1 MNRNMNLA
9 ARILGTYAVIYVAYL
24 YLPVMFLPLFSFND
38 SIYISFP
45 LRGWTL
51 QWYQTMFA
59 NEALHRALMNSLK
72 VGITTALI
80 STVLGILGARAVTQY
95 RLPGQKQVV
104 GVIMLPLVVPEIILA
119 MALLIIILQTVG
131 SRALG
136 LVSITA
142 GHILLCVPFAMVV
155 LMSRFEGFDR
165 FLEEASHDLGEN
177 AWWTFWRVTFPN
189 VLPGIVASLL
199 LTFTISFDEFIM
211 AFFLGSTD
219 PTLPVFMWNQLRF
232 PKLLP
237 GVLALGACILIASV
251 FIVLLAEWFRRR
263 NTFDA
268 QTGDMIIG

>member
-1 MNRNMNLA
+1 MNRNMKLA

-24 YLPVMFLPLFSFND
+24 YLPVLFLPLFSFND

-51 QWYQTMFA
+51 NWYQIMLA

-80 STVLGILGARAVTQY
+80 STFLGILGARAVTRY
-95 RLPGQKQVV
+95 RLPGQKPVV
-104 GVIMLPLVVPEIILA
+104 GAIMLPLVVPEIILA
-119 MALLIIILQTVG
+119 MALLILILRLGG
-131 SRALG
+131 SLG
-136 LVSITA
+136 LVSIAA
-142 GHILLCVPFAMVV
+142 GHILICVPFAMVV
-155 LMSRFEGFDR
+155 LMSRFEGFNR
-165 FLEEASHDLGEN
+165 SLEEASHDLGEN

-251 FIVLLAEWFRRR
+251 FIVVLAEWFRRR
-263 NTFDA
+263 NTSDT

>member
-1 MNRNMNLA
+1 MNRNMKLA

-24 YLPVMFLPLFSFND
+24 YLPVLFLPLFSFND

-51 QWYQTMFA
+51 KWYQIMLA
-59 NEALHRALMNSLK
+59 NEALHRALINSLK

-80 STVLGILGARAVTQY
+80 STILGILGARAVTRY
-95 RLPGQKQVV
+95 RLPGQKPVV

-119 MALLIIILQTVG
+119 MALLILILRLGG
-131 SRALG
+131 SLG
-136 LVSITA
+136 LVSIAA
-142 GHILLCVPFAMVV
+142 GHILVCVPFAMVV

-165 FLEEASHDLGEN
+165 SLEEASHDLGEN
-177 AWWTFWRVTFPN
+177 SWWTFWRVTFPN
-189 VLPGIVASLL
+189 MLPGIVASLL

-232 PKLLP
+232 PRLLP

-251 FIVLLAEWFRRR
+251 FIVVLAEWFRRR
-263 NTFDA
+263 NTSDT

>member
-1 MNRNMNLA
+1 MTGSVSLA
-9 ARILGTYAVIYVAYL
+9 AKILGAYAVLYVAYL
-24 YLPVMFLPLFSFND
+24 YVPVLFLPLFSFND

-51 QWYQTMFA
+51 KWYESMIA
-59 NEALHRALMNSLK
+59 NEALHQALFNSLK
-72 VGITTALI
+72 VGLVTALF
-80 STVLGILGARAVTQY
+80 STVLGVLGARAVTRY
-95 RLPGQKQVV
+95 RLPGQKPIVAM
-104 GVIMLPLVVPEIILA
+104 IMLPLVVPEIILA
-119 MALLIIILQTVG
+119 MALLIIILRSG
-131 SRALG
+131 GALG
-136 LVSITA
+136 LVSIAA

-165 FLEEASHDLGEN
+165 SLEEASHDLGEN

-237 GVLALGACILIASV
+237 GVLALGACILVAS
-251 FIVLLAEWFRRR
+251 ILTVLLAEWFRRR
-263 NTFDA
+263 NTSE
-268 QTGDMIIG
+268 GGPGEMIVG